1 MGSKRLMSVFC
12 GKLNAFRMCDSA
24 SGFGLG
30 ERLRPEKN
38 TNTVNL
44 VNARIAEN

>member
-1 MGSKRLMSVFC
+1 MGSKRLTSVFC
-12 GKLNAFRMCDSA
+12 GKSNAFRMCDG
-24 SGFGLG
+24 GFGSG

-38 TNTVNL
+38 TDAVNL